1 MVGGREGQR
10 FISVCEEWSCYYGV
24 SSSGQTARLSSS
36 GDMVTMLTFVRAD
49 SDGLMP
55 GHFFSGDLNVVYM
68 LAEIHSVQ
76 SHLLTATPADI
87 LPLNAP
93 LETYLITFSNS
104 CAG

>member
-1 MVGGREGQR
+1 M
-10 FISVCEEWSCYYGV
+10 CEEWSCSYDV

-36 GDMVTMLTFVRAD
+36 GDVVTMLTFVRAD

-68 LAEIHSVQ
+68 LAEIRSVQ
-76 SHLLTATPADI
+76 SHPLTVTSAEI

-93 LETYLITFSNS
+93 LKRDLNAFL
-104 CAG
+104 

>member
-36 GDMVTMLTFVRAD
+36 GDVVTMLTFVRAD

-55 GHFFSGDLNVVYM
+55 GHFFSGDLNVVHM
-68 LAEIHSVQ
+68 LAEIQLGSV
-76 SHLLTATPADI
+76 SPAHRYIRGHIAFKRSFGDI
-87 LPLNAP
+87 FN
-93 LETYLITFSNS
+93 YVF
-104 CAG
+104 